1 MKPDVQRILAKLA
14 KEKVEL
20 STQKVELAKKP
31 SDILKA
37 LQNLEEQSE
46 KIGETFYENR
56 NNYNSKRTKLVERL
70 MKIDDRVYAQKG
82 FLEQIEYAVKEL
94 GIKAS
99 AVPGYDK
106 ALSKLKGF
114 RGASSYGKQYRE
126 I

>member
-1 MKPDVQRILAKLA
+1 MKPDVQRILTKLA
-14 KEKVEL
+14 N
-20 STQKVELAKKP
+20 QKVELAKKP

-46 KIGETFYENR
+46 KIGETMYENR
-56 NNYNSKRTKLVERL
+56 NNYNSKRSKLVEKL
-70 MKIDDRVYAQKG
+70 LKIDDRVYAQKG
-82 FLEQIEYAVKEL
+82 FLDQIEYAVKEL

-106 ALSKLKGF
+106 AQSKVKGF
-114 RGASSYGKQYRE
+114 RDASSYGKQFRE

>member
-46 KIGETFYENR
+46 KIGETMYENR
-56 NNYNSKRTKLVERL
+56 NNYNSKRSKLVEKL
-70 MKIDDRVYAQKG
+70 LKIDDRVYAQKG
-82 FLEQIEYAVKEL
+82 FLDQIEYAVKEL